1 MNFATT
7 IFVLF
12 FLPVLSIGWAL
23 RGNPLLYKYFI
34 TLASLVFYGYAGAE
48 YVLLLLM
55 VAFMNWG
62 CVCLREREE
71 WHEQNCPHC
80 GKQVKFSIRKGWKR
94 WPLVVTVTLHILLL
108 AFYKYAEPF
117 YVLLNNLISPE
128 SVLQQWLAESGIGEI
143 ALPAGLSFYSFMG
156 LSYSIDSYRNKQ
168 LPTRSFADVLA
179 YISFFPCVMAGPIMR
194 SEQFFGQLGATRAES
209 NHLSEGMCYILSG
222 LFKKVVLAT
231 YLSQGLVDPLFTTPE
246 NYSTAAIWVGIYA
259 YTMQIY
265 CDFSGYTDIAIGI
278 GRLMG
283 WRIPENFDAPY
294 RSLNLQEF
302 WHRWHITLSR
312 WLRDYLYIPLGG
324 SRRGNRYVNLIAT
337 MTIGG
342 LWHGCGGRILNFLI
356 WGFFHGLGLAIV
368 HGYHAL
374 RDRYFPQVN
383 QAPRVLKILGKVAAW
398 LLTLHVLALLWVFF
412 RAESYEG
419 ACTLLNAAFIPQD
432 GEGFALP
439 IIFCILIVLA
449 LQWGGPACYKG
460 FSSIYS
466 KLPWVIQALVAGVL
480 GGAILGLGPEGMLPF
495 IYFDF

>member
-23 RGNPLLYKYFI
+23 RGYPALYKYFI
-34 TLASLVFYGYAGAE
+34 TLVSLVFYGYAGVE
-48 YVLLLLM
+48 YVLLLLL
-55 VAFMNWG
+55 VALLNWG
-62 CVCLREREE
+62 SVCLREREVIYE
-71 WHEQNCPHC
+71 KNCPCC
-80 GKQVKFSIRKGWKR
+80 GKLVKISVHRGWKK
-94 WPLVVTVTLHILLL
+94 WPLVVTVIFHILLL
-108 AFYKYAEPF
+108 SFYKYAEPI
-117 YVLLNNLISPE
+117 YVHLNNLLIPGSA
-128 SVLQQWLAESGIGEI
+128 LQQWLAETGMGEV

-194 SEQFFGQLGATRAES
+194 SEQFFGQLIARRAQS
-209 NHLSEGMCYILSG
+209 NDLSEGMCYILSG

-231 YLSQGLVDPLFTTPE
+231 YLSQELVDPLFTSPE
-246 NYSTAAIWVGIYA
+246 NYSTAATWVGIYA

-265 CDFSGYTDIAIGI
+265 CDFSGYTDLAIGI

-283 WRIPENFDAPY
+283 WQLPANFNAPY
-294 RSLNLQEF
+294 RALNLKEF
-302 WHRWHITLSR
+302 WHRWHITLSQ

-324 SRRGNRYVNLIAT
+324 SRRGNRYLNLILT

-342 LWHGCGGRILNFLI
+342 LWHGSGGRFVNFCI
-356 WGFFHGLGLAIV
+356 WGFFHGVGLAV
-368 HGYHAL
+368 AHGFQAL
-374 RDRYFPQVN
+374 KERYLPRSW
-383 QAPRVLKILGKVAAW
+383 QAPRVLRIIGKVAAW
-398 LLTLHVLALLWVFF
+398 LLTIHVLALLWVFF
-412 RAESYEG
+412 RAESFDS
-419 ACTLLNAAFIPQD
+419 ACGILRATVTAQG

-449 LQWGGPACYKG
+449 LQWCGPACYRV
-460 FSSIYS
+460 FSGAYAR
-466 KLPWVIQALVAGVL
+466 LPWIVQALVAGVL
-480 GGAILGLGPEGMLPF
+480 GGTILSLGPEGMLPF

>member
-1 MNFATT
+1 M
-7 IFVLF
+7 
-12 FLPVLSIGWAL
+12 GWAL
-23 RGNPLLYKYFI
+23 RGYPALYKYFI
-34 TLASLVFYGYAGAE
+34 TLVSLVFYGYAGVE
-48 YVLLLLM
+48 YVLLLLL

-62 CVCLREREE
+62 CVRLREHEVRY
-71 WHEQNCPHC
+71 EQNCPCC
-80 GKQVKFSIRKGWKR
+80 GKLVRINVLKGWKK
-94 WPLVVTVTLHILLL
+94 WPLVVTVVFHILLL
-108 AFYKYAEPF
+108 AFYKYAEPL
-117 YVLLNNLISPE
+117 YVQLNSMLLPGSA
-128 SVLQQWLAESGIGEI
+128 LQQWLAETGLGEV

-156 LSYSIDSYRNKQ
+156 LSYSIDSYRNKE
-168 LPTRSFADVLA
+168 LPVRSFADVLA

-194 SEQFFGQLGATRAES
+194 SESFFEQLGVRRAES
-209 NHLSEGMCYILSG
+209 NDLSEGLCYILSG

-231 YLSQGLVDPLFTTPE
+231 YLSQELVDSLFTTPE

-283 WRIPENFDAPY
+283 WRIPVNFDSPY
-294 RSLNLQEF
+294 RSLNLKEF

-324 SRRGNRYVNLIAT
+324 SRSGNRYVNLVIT

-342 LWHGCGGRILNFLI
+342 LWHGYGGRVVNFFI
-356 WGFFHGLGLAIV
+356 WGVLHGLGLAAV
-368 HGYHAL
+368 HGFQAL
-374 RDRYFPQVN
+374 KVRYIPQSW
-383 QAPRVLKILGKVAAW
+383 QAPRALQIAGKVAAW

-412 RAESYEG
+412 RAESFES
-419 ACTLLNAAFIPQD
+419 ACHILRAAVCYQD

-449 LQWGGPACYKG
+449 LQWCGPVCYRVFSGGYMR
-460 FSSIYS
+460 
-466 KLPWVIQALVAGVL
+466 LPWAVQALVAGLL
-480 GGAILGLGPEGMLPF
+480 GGAILSLGPEGMLPF